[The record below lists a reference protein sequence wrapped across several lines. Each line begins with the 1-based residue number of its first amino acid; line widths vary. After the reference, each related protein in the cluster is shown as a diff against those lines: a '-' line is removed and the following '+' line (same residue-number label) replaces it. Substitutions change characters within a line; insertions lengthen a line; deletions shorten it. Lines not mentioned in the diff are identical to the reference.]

1 MRAMNRPIN
10 QPRNR
15 RSRMNLAGAVAV
27 VTGGSRGIGR
37 ATAIALAARGAV
49 VVVVGRDESALRDV
63 ARETGGGYEVAD
75 VADQEH
81 AARVVRRTV
90 AEYGRLDVVVANA
103 GVGFAGDFAAMPE
116 RRIDE
121 LVDVNVKAPV
131 LLARAAL
138 PGMIERGGGSLVF
151 VTSIAGAVLVPGEA
165 VYSMTK
171 AAIEA
176 FVEPLREELRG
187 TGVAVST
194 VVPGVVATGFFEARG
209 RAYDRR
215 FPRPLPPGRIADA
228 VVVAITTGRR
238 RVVTPRWLV
247 VPATFRALLPVAY
260 RAAARRFG

>member
-1 MRAMNRPIN
+1 MNR
-10 QPRNR
+10 RGR
-15 RSRMNLAGAVAV
+15 TNLDRAVAV

-37 ATAIALAARGAV
+37 ATARALAARGAV

-75 VADQEH
+75 VTDVDH

-90 AEYGRLDVVVANA
+90 AEHGRLDVVVANA
-103 GVGFAGDFAAMPE
+103 GVGFAGDFTGMPE

-138 PGMIERGGGSLVF
+138 PVMITQGTGSLVF

-187 TGVAVST
+187 SGVAVST

-215 FPRPLPPGRIADA
+215 FPRPLPPGRVADA
-228 VVVAITTGRR
+228 VVVAVTTGRR
-238 RVVTPRWLV
+238 RVVTPRWLLV
-247 VPATFRALLPVAY
+247 ATTFRTLVPRAY
-260 RAAARRFG
+260 RTMARRFG